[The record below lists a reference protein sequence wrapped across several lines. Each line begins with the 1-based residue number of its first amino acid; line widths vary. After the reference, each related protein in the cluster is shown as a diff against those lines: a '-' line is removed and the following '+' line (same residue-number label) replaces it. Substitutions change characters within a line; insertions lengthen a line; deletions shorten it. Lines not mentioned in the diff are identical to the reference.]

1 MAEETP
7 PLQDW
12 AFPGFNL
19 DLSALLGVDDN
30 QLHSFQDLLFDPVPS
45 QPQPQPQPLQQLQQE
60 EPLPLPLQQSPPFQ
74 QQPELPQHQQ
84 QQQQPQT
91 FYQTHFDRTAYS
103 NAFPTTTDSPEAFDE
118 YQFDSLAPSSS
129 IHSGRTSST
138 HSLSGPAF
146 GTSADTHSPPAAY
159 PMDNDGSYEA
169 TSTSGP
175 AKRRKQQ
182 PSTRASAKSN
192 TRRKACE
199 PCRSKKLRCDGIR
212 PHCTTC
218 VRSTQGASQ
227 CLYYADNPNAAE
239 AAVTGSGSRSFAAAA
254 DGGKEKKRRGTA
266 DVKALEDRVN
276 ALEAMLASA
285 MADRSPSSPDDSTPS
300 PEQHVKPT
308 APANTTWPTDGFFDA
323 VGKDVYTTS
332 IPSNQSS
339 DPPTSRQPPVA
350 AHILTASNT
359 DPTQHHPHVSCPNE
373 PSLPTVAAVVNKT
386 WFCDFIS
393 TFQQTLQIKALET
406 HVSKKQMVGNAV
418 LPDLND
424 VFVRHDLVEQFFNR
438 RSANAPFDFLHRD
451 SFIQDIEIESPM
463 LLFAL
468 YAIVSKTSDN
478 VAVRN
483 SGSFFYQRARKLVP
497 MHIENPTMS
506 GLQGL
511 AFLCAASMGQGLM
524 SAGWMYLGMACRMAL
539 FLKLDVDPDE
549 LGNFTWAEAEV
560 RRRVWWCLT
569 NLDRIKSAVQA
580 KSAFLPPVIPPR
592 VKYPCPDAVWE
603 AADVHG
609 NLPAHM
615 VGVSYPAFTAEN
627 MKFTDLYG
635 RAIEYNQHALK
646 AGVDLEAFCPTVT
659 VLESEIHRWYRNLPP
674 MVHMV
679 ETSQTFTSSLHSND
693 EAPYHAVTSYM
704 MYKCALCL
712 LRRPRIIAALTCPTR
727 TLAAAQAIE
736 DATAVADDIA
746 AIADLLICPVG
757 TKVHAD
763 FISFAAGLG
772 TLEASFIQIMASA
785 LARSEHQ
792 KDKFEEHQHKFQT
805 LVKLLRALGKRSPP
819 SRLMGDIVTVINQE
833 LMARGP
839 TRTCRKPSSTTT
851 TTTTNTSTCT
861 SSDPSTSAAPLEE
874 ALDDHRDDPPNVK
887 DKNDAVGS
895 NDDGDD
901 DDDGA
906 HSDDT
911 DHLIH
916 GLNHDRWVREMVIG
930 VCAAPMGALIQDA
943 ALPAGHGGCPASLGV
958 PNRE

>member
-30 QLHSFQDLLFDPVPS
+30 QLQSFQDLLFDP
-45 QPQPQPQPLQQLQQE
+45 
-60 EPLPLPLQQSPPFQ
+60 
-74 QQPELPQHQQ
+74 QQ
-84 QQQQPQT
+84 QQQT
-91 FYQTHFDRTAYS
+91 FYQPHFDQTAFS

-146 GTSADTHSPPAAY
+146 GTFADTHSPPAAY

-182 PSTRASAKSN
+182 PSNRASAKLN
-192 TRRKACE
+192 TRRKAC
-199 PCRSKKLRCDGIR
+199 
-212 PHCTTC
+212 
-218 VRSTQGASQ
+218 
-227 CLYYADNPNAAE
+227 AE
-239 AAVTGSGSRSFAAAA
+239 AAVSGSVSKSFVAAA

-323 VGKDVYTTS
+323 VGNDVHTTS
-332 IPSNQSS
+332 IPSNQSG

-359 DPTQHHPHVSCPNE
+359 DPSQHHPHVSCSNV

-418 LPDLND
+418 LADLND
-424 VFVRHDLVEQFFNR
+424 IFVRHDLVEQFFNR

-451 SFIQDIEIESPM
+451 SFIQDIEMESPM

-539 FLKLDVDPDE
+539 FLRLDVDPDE
-549 LGNFTWAEAEV
+549 LGNFTWAEAE
-560 RRRVWWCLT
+560 
-569 NLDRIKSAVQA
+569 SAVQA
-580 KSAFLPPVIPPR
+580 KSAFMPPVIPPR

-609 NLPAHM
+609 NLPEHM

-635 RAIEYNQHALK
+635 RAIEYNRHALK

-785 LARSEHQ
+785 LARSEQQ

-819 SRLMGDIVTVINQE
+819 SRLMGDIVSVINQE

-839 TRTCRKPSSTTT
+839 TRKCRKPSSTTT
-851 TTTTNTSTCT
+851 TTTNTNTCT
-861 SSDPSTSAAPLEE
+861 SSDPSTSAAPFEE
-874 ALDDHRDDPPNVK
+874 ALDDHRDDPADVDDK
-887 DKNDAVGS
+887 DDAVGS
-895 NDDGDD
+895 KDDDGDD
-901 DDDGA
+901 DDDA

-943 ALPAGHGGCPASLGV
+943 ALPAGHGGCPASLSH
-958 PNRE
+958 